1 MAQNITLMGANYSA
15 VPGVQLPKTGGGTAL
30 FTDVTDTTA
39 AAADVATGKYFYT
52 AAGVRTEGTNS
63 GGTPNLQTK
72 TNINPTTSSQTIN
85 PDTGY
90 DGLASV
96 QINAMPSGSAKPATT
111 ISSTGATLST
121 SANTITLTRNVTNTP
136 VVTAGYVAS
145 GTAGTS
151 SVTLSATV
159 TLQGATTYYPTTSDQ
174 TINGSRYLTG
184 NQTIKA
190 VSQTNLAAEN
200 IKNGTTISISNGNG
214 NIWSVTGTYSG
225 GGGGGGIGDLL
236 NTTAIGA
243 YSTSS
248 TSQTNMNK
256 TITVS
261 SVNDY
266 DLLIVETS
274 VDTVVANRHE
284 ATVGTIFLNAGTNVS
299 TKNGTTIGNA
309 KWNAKVSSSNVTT
322 TRSSSTAYGLYPY
335 SATVSNGTASIVM
348 YSRYNST
355 QTGTINGTYTT
366 RVYGV
371 KLYDLIGG

>member
-1 MAQNITLMGANYSA
+1 MADTLKIFGTIYN
-15 VPGVQLPKTGGGTAL
+15 GVEGIKAEDDNGNT
-30 FTDVTDTTA
+30 VT
-39 AAADVATGKYFYT
+39 F
-52 AAGVRTEGTNS
+52 
-63 GGTPNLQTK
+63 
-72 TNINPTTSSQTIN
+72 INPPQKTSSDLTVSGATVTA
-85 PDTGY
+85 PAGY
-90 DGLASV
+90 YATNASKAV
-96 QINAMPSGSAKPATT
+96 ASGSAKPAAS

-121 SANTITLTRNVTNTP
+121 SSNTITLTKNVTNTP
-136 VVTAGYVAS
+136 DVTAGYVAS

-151 SVTLSATV
+151 SVSLSAAV
-159 TLQGATTYYPTTSDQ
+159 TLQGATTYYPTTTDQ

-190 VSQTNLAAEN
+190 VSQTNLTAEN

-225 GGGGGGIGDLL
+225 GGGGGGVGDLL
-236 NTTAIGA
+236 ATSALGTISTTTTQA
-243 YSTSS
+243 
-248 TSQTNMNK
+248 TNLNK

-261 SVNDY
+261 SVNGY

-284 ATVGTIFLNAGTNVS
+284 ATVGTIFLNASTTVG
-299 TKNGTTIGNA
+299 TKNGATIGNA

-335 SATVSNGTASIVM
+335 SATISNGTASIAM